1 MLNWIHHRAEQ
12 TISSAATRIL
22 LSLVYGGVVFVAY
35 RWYLHH
41 NWEIYGFEF
50 FPPSTM
56 TVATVAALI
65 SLQAA
70 VLPQYIDR
78 ASGLFVSFIYLLVV
92 VPTLVVTSLLTEH
105 SLSQHSPSLL
115 AMTAGF
121 CLCCHIARSG
131 KHSSGKQISS
141 TPLET
146 LIVIFFSIAT
156 TGLLYHHHAI
166 LSWAP
171 PDAPY
176 EQRSLGKASGALL
189 AYTRTYYL
197 NVACPGLFAFGLLKR
212 KYLYLTAALGGFLLV
227 YLIDAQRMALFLPVV
242 MTVLFIAAYS
252 PWKILRSNSL
262 LILLSALGLAA
273 SYLLYQHLLMYGQS
287 QFIILRTIG
296 LPGLALSSYTD
307 TFSGERLTWWSHVR
321 GISLFVPRP
330 VELFS
335 DPNWP
340 QLGLIVGRHTI
351 GYDNFNYNA
360 HFFASDG
367 VAAAGWLGILAV
379 SVVFAAWLKL
389 LDYCSSS
396 WDIRL
401 VILLMSPLTMV
412 VLNAPLFTT
421 LASFGG
427 LFWPVALYVFSENRF
442 VSLNQILPRARP
454 HRS

>member
-1 MLNWIHHRAEQ
+1 MLNLLHYRADQ
-12 TISSAATRIL
+12 IVSSAATRIV
-22 LSLVYGGVVFVAY
+22 LSLVYAAVVFVAY

-41 NWEIYGFEF
+41 NWKIYGFEF
-50 FPPSTM
+50 FPPSAITFAA
-56 TVATVAALI
+56 VAVLI

-70 VLPQYIDR
+70 VLPHYIDR
-78 ASGLFVSFIYLLVV
+78 ASGLFVSLVYV
-92 VPTLVVTSLLTEH
+92 LVIVPTLVVTALLTEY
-105 SLSQHSPSLL
+105 SFSQHAPSLL

-131 KHSSGKQISS
+131 PQPTGKQISS
-141 TPLET
+141 VPLES
-146 LIVIFFSIAT
+146 LIAVFFSIAT
-156 TGLLYHHHAI
+156 VVLFYQHHAI

-176 EQRSLGKASGALL
+176 EQRALGRASGAVL

-212 KYLYLTAALGGFLLV
+212 NYLYLAAALGGFVLN
-227 YLIDAQRMALFLPVV
+227 YLIDAQRTALCMPVV
-242 MTVLFIAAYS
+242 MTILFLALCS
-252 PWKILRSNSL
+252 NWRPLRSNSL
-262 LILLSALGLAA
+262 LILLSATGLAA
-273 SYLLYQHLLMYGQS
+273 SYLLYQHLLLYGQS

-296 LPGLALSSYTD
+296 LPGLALSSYAE

-321 GISLFVPRP
+321 GISMFVPKP
-330 VELFS
+330 IELLS

-340 QLGLIVGRHTI
+340 QLGLIVGRHMI
-351 GYDNFNYNA
+351 GYENFNYNA

-367 VAAAGWLGILAV
+367 VAAAGWMGILAV

-389 LDYCSSS
+389 LDYCSSG

-427 LFWPVALYVFSENRF
+427 LFWPITLYVFSENRF
-442 VSLNQILPRARP
+442 RSLWPRLRP